1 VNIFSTEA
9 FLETL
14 GAQFFPRR
22 RWDIAL
28 RRVEGRVLRLLVL
41 DGRTVVRRAPFYD
54 FPQPLE
60 LAVGADAS
68 CVGLSYF
75 PRTVICTNTLSVHVE
90 RLPGTQPSP
99 FIEWRHFKDAK
110 AFESHAE
117 KSGARLSDSRR
128 QRRRLAENAGPLT
141 FEFDDPRES
150 VFDAALAWKSAQ
162 YLASGYRDLFAQPAC
177 VELFRALR
185 RRGLLVVN
193 SLHAGS
199 TLVAAHLGSLH
210 DGRFTWWVPSYDPAF
225 ATWSPGR
232 LLLEDALRESQARGH
247 VEFDFLIGD
256 EKYKYHYATHE
267 RVIGPLGTPGLLERL
282 ELDARGRVRTLL
294 ASQPRVGQFVR
305 GLRARFA

>member
-1 VNIFSTEA
+1 MVNIFSTDA

-14 GAQFFPRR
+14 GALFFPKR
-22 RWDIAL
+22 RWEIAL

-54 FPQPLE
+54 FPQPLDLQPE
-60 LAVGADAS
+60 GP

-75 PRTVICTNTLSVHVE
+75 PRTVVCTNALSAHVQ

-99 FIEWRHFKDAK
+99 FIEWSCFRDAR
-110 AFESHAE
+110 AFEAHAE

-128 QRRRLAENAGPLT
+128 QRRRLAEVAGPLK
-141 FEFDDPRES
+141 FEFDDAGAL
-150 VFDAALAWKSAQ
+150 VFEAALAWKSAQ
-162 YLASGYRDLFAQPAC
+162 YLASGYRDLFARPEC
-177 VELFRALR
+177 VELFRQLR
-185 RRGLLVVN
+185 RRGVLVVN

-199 TLVAAHLGSLH
+199 TLVASHLGSLH

-247 VEFDFLIGD
+247 AEFDFLIGD

-267 RVIGPLGTPGLLERL
+267 RVIGPLGTPGVLERL
-282 ELDARGRVRTLL
+282 GQDARIRVRSLL
-294 ASQPRVGQFVR
+294 ASQPRVDRFVR
-305 GLRARFA
+305 GVRAQFV